1 MGHFWITKWIQ
12 RAWYCWGITFPRW
25 GYPYGPFPCNPLGL
39 LWHRR
44 CGRRTAAADVGRKS
58 QALRIPPLWFHN
70 FHLPTLVLAMKLAWS
85 HISEGWFWVRP
96 PQHCIGNIEF
106 DFEGYVICF
115 RFSCLCKQNIASI
128 RQFCAWRPS
137 KRTYSTLVQAWFDG
151 DVAHHGNFCPTI
163 WYSNPKKIEKL
174 GT

>member
-96 PQHCIGNIEF
+96 PPALHWEYWIWF
-106 DFEGYVICF
+106 WRICDMF
-115 RFSCLCKQNIASI
+115 QILLPLQTKYCQYSPVLRLKAKQENLQYLGPGMIWW
-128 RQFCAWRPS
+128 RCRPPWQFLS
-137 KRTYSTLVQAWFDG
+137 YHLV
-151 DVAHHGNFCPTI
+151 
-163 WYSNPKKIEKL
+163 
-174 GT
+174 